1 MKSKGIFF
9 LCLAANVLNAQV
21 LSPNT
26 NLSVREEQIIAAT
39 KPGAAPHF
47 NGAMVVG
54 VRPGTPFLHSLAVS
68 GERPMSFTANNLP
81 AGLSL
86 DSKTGIITGSLK
98 SAGEYRFKAARSEKR
113 RHGK

>member
-1 MKSKGIFF
+1 MIVKSAGIF
-9 LCLAANVLNAQV
+9 LLLLAVNFLNAQV

-26 NLSVREEQIIAAT
+26 NLTAREEQIIAAT

-54 VRPGTPFLHSLAVS
+54 IRPGTPFIHSLAVS
-68 GERPMSFTANNLP
+68 GERPMSFAADNLP

-86 DSKTGIITGSLK
+86 DSKTGIITGSLAR
-98 SAGEYRFKAARSEKR
+98 AGDCKFKAAAKNSA
-113 RHGK
+113 